1 MKNEILNLLPPD
13 FPWGESLYVY
23 DTLPSTNTLAK
34 ELAKAGAPAGTAVI
48 AVSQS
53 GGRGRMGRTF
63 SSPPGGLYL
72 TVIFRPNC
80 PAEKLMHLTCAA
92 GVAAAEAIKT
102 AAGVT
107 PQLKWINDLILNGRK
122 VGGILTE
129 LGLDSRGNADFALVG
144 IGINCAQNIPP
155 ELAEIATSLEG
166 ETGTPV
172 SPAALAAALLQRLY
186 ALSGKLL
193 TNKAALMDTY
203 RSLCL
208 TCNRDILVL
217 RGEERFPAHAIEVTN
232 AGALLV
238 SYPDGHRE
246 ALQSGEVSIRGLMG
260 YSS

>member
-1 MKNEILNLLPPD
+1 MKNEILSFLPPD

-23 DTLPSTNTLAK
+23 DCIDSTNTLAK

-48 AVSQS
+48 AAAQS
-53 GGRGRMGRTF
+53 GGRGRMGRSF

-72 TVIFRPNC
+72 TVILRPAC
-80 PAEKLMHLTCAA
+80 PAEMLLHLTCCA

-102 AAGVT
+102 TAGVT

-129 LGLDSRGNADFALVG
+129 LGLNSRGDAEFALIG

-155 ELAEIATSLEG
+155 ELGEIATSLEA
-166 ETGTPV
+166 ETGKPL
-172 SPAALAAALLQRLY
+172 SPAVLAAALLQRLY
-186 ALSGKLL
+186 DIDRRLL
-193 TNKAALMDTY
+193 TDRAALMDTY

-208 TCNRDILVL
+208 TRNRDILVL
-217 RGEERFPAHAIEVTN
+217 RGEQCLPAHAIDVTN
-232 AGALLV
+232 EGALLV
-238 SYPDGHRE
+238 AYPDGHEE
-246 ALQSGEVSIRGLMG
+246 ALQSGEVSIRGLLG